1 MKRRHLWEMMMVMFM
16 ILLLSGCK
24 GNGVSGCAAPD
35 RKRGYHIMKERIKTI
50 LLLLGILAGIAYV
63 LMVPVGCLLY
73 AIVNGGFM

>member
-1 MKRRHLWEMMMVMFM
+1 MAASLENDDGNAYDSFVIWMQ
-16 ILLLSGCK
+16 K